1 MYTPFGSWGKSC
13 RSFGAVR
20 PGIRYVLARGFFA
33 DDPPKLSETLRLSCR
48 AAFSLCCSRKRM
60 SSRFDLSVVMIR
72 FGGGAV
78 SLVGMYSGGALRA
91 TMTRVRPAPP
101 EPWQRPLLGRS
112 ANRLAI
118 VHRLQDGETHGRVGV
133 CQRHWISPPM
143 TLAPPPVRSV
153 GWVSAQWFGLLFSS
167 AQNAR
172 VGPPPTSGVLGA
184 AGNPKFSRGT
194 PEIGGSGRRWKAR
207 KGS

>member
-1 MYTPFGSWGKSC
+1 MDLRRCCGSRGRPAPRCAVCRVAVFYSLVVVLLATQSYLMYTPFGSFGKSC
-13 RSFGAVR
+13 MSFGAVR

-118 VHRLQDGETHGRVGV
+118 VHSLQDGETYGRVGV
-133 CQRHWISPPM
+133 CQR
-143 TLAPPPVRSV
+143 LD
-153 GWVSAQWFGLLFSS
+153 
-167 AQNAR
+167 
-172 VGPPPTSGVLGA
+172 
-184 AGNPKFSRGT
+184 
-194 PEIGGSGRRWKAR
+194 
-207 KGS
+207 